1 MLIPEKLKILGLEWS
16 VTRDQHVSDASYT
29 HGTTVSIRQKINI
42 EPDVTPAH
50 AEQVF
55 LHELIHAVW
64 WQMGLTKLEYL
75 NEKQEEQIVNALAN
89 GLYHA
94 LKVNNLLA

>member
-1 MLIPEKLKILGLEWS
+1 MIIPEKLKILGLEWTIS
-16 VTRDQHVSDASYT
+16 RDQHVSDASCS
-29 HGTTVSIRQKINI
+29 HGTTVSSRQKINV
-42 EPDVTPAH
+42 EPNITFAL

-55 LHELIHAVW
+55 LHEMIHAVW
-64 WQMGLTKLEYL
+64 WQMGLTRLEYI

-94 LKVNNLLA
+94 LKNNNLLV